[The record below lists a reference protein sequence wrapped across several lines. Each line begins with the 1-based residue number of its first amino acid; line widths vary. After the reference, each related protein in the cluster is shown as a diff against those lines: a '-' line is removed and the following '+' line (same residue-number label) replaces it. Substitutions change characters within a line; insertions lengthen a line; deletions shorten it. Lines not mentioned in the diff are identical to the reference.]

1 MSDSAGRLSTAL
13 ITGASAGIGH
23 ELALVFAERGHDLVV
38 VARREALLE
47 SLARRVRQEHGREVR
62 VLARDL
68 LDPRAPD
75 EILATLESEGVEVDV
90 LVNDAG
96 VLELGRFE
104 EMDPADV
111 ARMVDL
117 NTRALTLMTRAFLP
131 PMRARG
137 RGRLLNVASAAAFQP
152 IPSLAVYAAT
162 KAFVLSLTEALS
174 EELAGSGVTATAVC
188 PGLTTTEMTDRA
200 KEANETA
207 SYFPDALMSD
217 ARSVARDAYAAC
229 MAGHVIEVPGI
240 ANRVLTDWSR
250 LQPRW
255 LVRTVGGLVGR
266 RILGS

>member
-1 MSDSAGRLSTAL
+1 MPDRRSTAL
-13 ITGASAGIGH
+13 ITGASSGIGR
-23 ELALVFAERGHDLVV
+23 ELALVFAEHGHDLVV
-38 VARREALLE
+38 VARRQALLDA
-47 SLARRVRQEHGREVR
+47 LAERVRREHGRAVR

-68 LDPRAPD
+68 LDRAAPA
-75 EILATLESEGVEVDV
+75 EILSGLEREGVEVDV

-96 VLELGRFE
+96 VLELGRFDSLE
-104 EMDPADV
+104 ASAVD
-111 ARMVDL
+111 RMVEL
-117 NTRALTLMTRAFLP
+117 NVRALTAMTRAFLP

-188 PGLTTTEMTDRA
+188 PGLTTTDMTDKA
-200 KEANETA
+200 KSANEIA
-207 SYFPDALMSD
+207 SMFPDALMAD
-217 ARSVARDAYAAC
+217 AHRVARDAHAAC
-229 MAGHVIEVPGI
+229 MAGRVIEVPGL

-255 LVRTVGGLVGR
+255 VVRALGGLVGR
-266 RILGS
+266 RFLGT